1 MYRLPQC
8 SQELSLNQFKL
19 AVLTHETSQYVAA
32 VDTSYSPK
40 APFLDELGM
49 RKKNQLF
56 LQMAPLKKHYLLKN
70 ATSPKTGPNNGS
82 NGQLYSDSS

>member
-19 AVLTHETSQYVAA
+19 AVLTHETSQYMAA

-49 RKKNQLF
+49 REKKSTILTNGTFKITLP
-56 LQMAPLKKHYLLKN
+56 AEKRHITKN
-70 ATSPKTGPNNGS
+70 RP
-82 NGQLYSDSS
+82 Q